1 VLTNLYSI
9 LGMMLVTSAFI
20 FFFAT
25 WVGRRRQGWLLY
37 GAVSL
42 LFVAFLATVVVAEQT
57 GNPLLTAAGADQ
69 ALTAGQS
76 GGNMEG
82 KEVRFGQAQTGLFVT
97 ATTAATTGT
106 VDAMHDSLTPLGGF
120 VPLSEI
126 MLNSVFGGKGVGF
139 MNIIQNAILAV
150 FIVGLM
156 VGRTPEFLGKKIE
169 AREVKL
175 VMLSVLAHPA
185 SILGFTA
192 LAVVVPV
199 AVAAAGNPGAH
210 GFSEI
215 LYAYA
220 SGTANNGSAFA
231 GLSGNIPFYNI
242 TIGFAILI
250 GRYLSPIIPLLA
262 VGGALA
268 AKKTV
273 PETAGTFNTATP
285 LFGGLLVGVILIV
298 GGLTFFP
305 ALALGPLVEH
315 LQMVAG
321 VIVKP

>member
-1 VLTNLYSI
+1 
-9 LGMMLVTSAFI
+9 
-20 FFFAT
+20 
-25 WVGRRRQGWLLY
+25 
-37 GAVSL
+37 
-42 LFVAFLATVVVAEQT
+42 
-57 GNPLLTAAGADQ
+57 
-69 ALTAGQS
+69 
-76 GGNMEG
+76 MEG